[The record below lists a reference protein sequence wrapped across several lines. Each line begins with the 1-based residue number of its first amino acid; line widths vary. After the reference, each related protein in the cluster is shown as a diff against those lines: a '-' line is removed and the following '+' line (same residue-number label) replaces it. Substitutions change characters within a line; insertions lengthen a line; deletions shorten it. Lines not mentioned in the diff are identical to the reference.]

1 MAGVGADQDQVS
13 SPVESSAKSQNYPV
27 GSLGDQ
33 QPACDLCHEVPGT
46 TIRDTSPCASMWD
59 YPGVSREKAKG
70 KQVWDKDTTLEQ
82 HSRQPE
88 SKLEQINLCRFSTII
103 N

>member
-1 MAGVGADQDQVS
+1 MPQC
-13 SPVESSAKSQNYPV
+13 QNYQLPAV
-27 GSLGDQ
+27 RSLGDQ

-46 TIRDTSPCASMWD
+46 TIGDTSPCASMWP
-59 YPGVSREKAKG
+59 YPGVSREEAKG

-82 HSRQPE
+82 HLRQPE